1 VALRYV
7 PQSTLARLQALD
19 ADPGDR
25 AAAFAFV
32 VDNHYPIGGQ
42 GAAVVGAGVAAI
54 MLAVEGVPRCVTN
67 DEALRAHRLDAESIA
82 ERVGAAVGVPA

>member
-7 PQSTLARLQALD
+7 PHSELARLQALD
-19 ADPGDR
+19 PDPVDG

-42 GAAVVGAGVAAI
+42 GDAVLGGGVAAI
-54 MLAVEGVPRCVTN
+54 ELAVEGVPRCGTN